1 MGSDSIY
8 DRHHEVFL
16 LWACRET
23 GVFDA
28 LFAGYGRPDAVAEH
42 AGITDRASG
51 IVLDALADSGYV
63 RETKDGYEPTDEL
76 RGFDPGTPPVERGI
90 LPHRVDSLEN
100 YIRLPETMRTGESP
114 EPTEEGFKNYMGAMA
129 SIPDGT
135 LRAIVTAAEHAHPRP
150 ERVLDIGGGPG
161 RFSAEF
167 ARRGAA
173 VTLLDQPEVLDLLAD
188 HHADLDVDVVEG
200 DARQSLPAG
209 FDLVF
214 SARMTVSLS
223 LPGIRE
229 YVGNVFEALEPG
241 GTFAA
246 AEWVRGRADVAG
258 RFGVHMLSMSDVGN
272 TYTEDAYRS
281 ALESAGFT
289 DPEIREVPDTR
300 FQLVVGRKPG

>member
-28 LFAGYGRPDAVAEH
+28 LFAGHSRSETVAEH
-42 AGITDRASG
+42 AGITDRASE

-63 RETKDGYEPTDEL
+63 RKIADGYEPTDAL
-76 RGFDPGTPPVERGI
+76 DGFDPETPPVERGI

-129 SIPDGT
+129 SIPEGT

-150 ERVLDIGGGPG
+150 DRVLDVGGGPG
-161 RFSAEF
+161 RFGAEF
-167 ARRGAA
+167 ARRGAQ
-173 VTLLDQPEVLDLLAD
+173 VTLLDQPEVLNLLAD

-200 DARQSLPAG
+200 DARQSLPTG

-229 YVGNVFEALEPG
+229 YFGNVFEALDSG
-241 GTFAA
+241 GTFVA
-246 AEWVRGRADVAG
+246 AEWVRDRADVAE
-258 RFGVHMLSMSDVGN
+258 RFGLHMLSMSDVGN
-272 TYTEDAYRS
+272 TYTENEYRL
-281 ALESAGFT
+281 ALESAGFIE
-289 DPEIREVPDTR
+289 PEIRDVPDTR
-300 FQLVVGRKPG
+300 FQLVVGQKPE